1 MDDDDDDDD
10 DDDALLTSALTVS
23 SSHGVDE
30 VLSTVREIDT
40 ELLSKVMR
48 RGESEDEE
56 EDEDDDDN
64 NDDDDAV
71 ATTDSETECRGSNW
85 DIFVLNSIRSVKSA
99 KSSSNTVTIRE
110 VIIAL
115 LRSHK

>member
-1 MDDDDDDDD
+1 MDDDDDD

-56 EDEDDDDN
+56 EDENDEDG
-64 NDDDDAV
+64 DDDDAV
-71 ATTDSETECRGSNW
+71 ATTDSETECRVSNW
-85 DIFVLNSIRSVKSA
+85 DIFVLNSIRSVRSA